1 MNYKDDIKA
10 IAFDFDGTLIDFNYN
25 ATSYTKEALQLLK
38 DSKYKVCLSSGRPCF
53 LAKKAFTNTF
63 GEYPL
68 DYIFGCNGSEFE
80 DCGNNETTLLYSL
93 KKEEVSELA
102 KILENDLL
110 TICVYNGE
118 EFLVN
123 KEITDP
129 ELIEWLNARWLKPV
143 LYDFSKN
150 DKERSKVLIL
160 NKKANREKENNFV
173 ETIKDKLSKFNY
185 AYSSPNCLEIA
196 PKGVSKA
203 KGVEKLAELLNCD
216 KKQILSFG
224 DMAND
229 MPMLLN
235 STGVIM
241 DNASDELKAQVE
253 LHTSRVDELGVYD
266 FLHKNGLI

>member
-1 MNYKDDIKA
+1 MNYKDEIKA

-25 ATSYTKEALQLLK
+25 ATSYTRDALNILK

-80 DCGNNETTLLYSL
+80 DCKNNVTTLLYSL
-93 KKEEVSELA
+93 KKDEVIDLA
-102 KILENDLL
+102 RLLKNDLF
-110 TICVYNGE
+110 TVCVYNGE
-118 EFLVN
+118 EFLVD
-123 KEITDP
+123 KQIDDP

-143 LYDFSKN
+143 LFDFEKN
-150 DKERSKVLIL
+150 EAERSKILIL
-160 NKKANREKENNFV
+160 NKKADRQKEDLFV
-173 ETIKDKLSKFNY
+173 GTIKDKLSNFNY

-203 KGVEKLAELLNCD
+203 KSVEKLAELLNCSP
-216 KKQILSFG
+216 KQILSFG

-241 DNASDELKAQVE
+241 DNASDELKAQIE
-253 LHTSRVDELGVYD
+253 LHTSRVDKLGVYD
-266 FLHKNGLI
+266 FLHSNGLI

>member
-25 ATSYTKEALQLLK
+25 ATLYTKKALQLLK

-80 DCGNNETTLLYSL
+80 DCINNKTSLLYAL
-93 KKEEVSELA
+93 KKDEVINLS
-102 KILENDLL
+102 KIFENDLL
-110 TICVYNGE
+110 TICIYNGE
-118 EFLVN
+118 QFLVN
-123 KEITDP
+123 KQIDDP
-129 ELIEWLNARWLKPV
+129 ELIDWINARWLKPV
-143 LYDFSKN
+143 LFDFSKN
-150 DKERSKVLIL
+150 DIDRSKVLIL
-160 NKKANREKENNFV
+160 NRKADREKEIEFV
-173 ETIKDKLSKFNY
+173 ETIKDELSSFNY

-203 KGVEKLAELLNCD
+203 KSVEKLAELLNCD

-241 DNASDELKAQVE
+241 DNASEELKAQVE

-266 FLHKNGLI
+266 FLHKNSLI

>member
-1 MNYKDDIKA
+1 MNYKQEIKA

-25 ATSYTKEALQLLK
+25 ATDYTRKALDLLK
-38 DSKYKVCLSSGRPCF
+38 DSQYKVCLSSGRPCF

-80 DCGNNETTLLYSL
+80 DCKNNKTTLLYSL
-93 KKEEVSELA
+93 KQNEIVELA
-102 KILENDLL
+102 NLLKNDYL

-118 EFLVN
+118 EFLVD
-123 KEITDP
+123 KPIDDP
-129 ELIEWLNARWLKPV
+129 ELIGWLNARWLKPV
-143 LYDFSKN
+143 VFDFNKN
-150 DKERSKVLIL
+150 DVERSKVLIL
-160 NKKANREKENNFV
+160 NKKADRERENQFV
-173 ETIKDKLSKFNY
+173 ESIKDELSSFNY

-203 KGVEKLAELLNCD
+203 KSVEKLAELLECTN
-216 KKQILSFG
+216 KQILSFG

-241 DNASDELKAQVE
+241 DNASDDLKAQIS

-266 FLHKNGLI
+266 FLHTNGLI